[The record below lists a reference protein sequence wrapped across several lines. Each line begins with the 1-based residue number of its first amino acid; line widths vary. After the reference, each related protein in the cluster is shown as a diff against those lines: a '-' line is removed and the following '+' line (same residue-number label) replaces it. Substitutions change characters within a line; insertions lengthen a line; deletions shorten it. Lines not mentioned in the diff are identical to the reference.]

1 MIQKVLSHYHLPE
14 LTCVGL
20 VLFMLVFVAALIW
33 VFRRGS
39 ADVYSGLEKLPL
51 QELEPNSK
59 GELGV

>member
-20 VLFMLVFVAALIW
+20 ILFMLVFVSALVW

-39 ADVYSGLEKLPL
+39 AYVYADLEQLPL
-51 QELEPNSK
+51 RELNPVSR
-59 GELGV
+59 GEK